1 METFSRY
8 SRDPKLQR
16 NSFLGT
22 SSSIRNIRRA
32 VRSGDLS
39 VVRTLVTSDLDRLDN
54 LAAVFYGDARLWW
67 VLAAASDVGW
77 GMQVPPG
84 TLVKIVD
91 LNQVEELIT

>member
-22 SSSIRNIRRA
+22 SSAIYNIRRA
-32 VRSGDLS
+32 ARVGDLS
-39 VVRTLVTSDLDRLDN
+39 IVRTIVISDLDRLDN

-67 VLAAASDVGW
+67 VLAAASDIGW

-84 TLVKIVD
+84 TVIRVAD
-91 LNQVEELIT
+91 LRQVEELIT